1 MINVQGL
8 TVSPSPHIKKP
19 VTTQKIMILVL
30 IALLPS
36 AVASVIIF
44 GLRALAVILTSVA
57 SAVLWEF
64 ISRLIMKREPTISD
78 GSAAVTGLIL
88 ALNLPVTLP
97 LWMVVIGTFAAIVIV
112 KQLFGGLGQNFANPA
127 IVGRIV
133 LLVSFGGQMTNWVK
147 PFYYKGTADLTT
159 SATPLNNPEGI
170 KYIDMF
176 LGNRGGSLGETC
188 ALALI
193 LGGLFLIAT
202 KVITP
207 TTPVAFLGSLA
218 VFSLIAGKD
227 PLFELMAGGA
237 LIGAIFMATDY
248 VTSPQTELGKLV
260 FGIGCGFITFAIRQ
274 WAKMPEGTSYAIL
287 LMNIITPYIDKF
299 TKTRPIGAKRG
310 VKQ

>member
-1 MINVQGL
+1 MQGL
-8 TVSPSPHIKKP
+8 TVSPSPHINKP
-19 VTTQKIMILVL
+19 VTTQKIMMMVL
-30 IALLPS
+30 ISLIPS

-44 GLRALAVILTSVA
+44 GTRALAVILTSVVT
-57 SAVLWEF
+57 AVAWEF
-64 ISRLIMKREPTISD
+64 LARLIMKREQTISD

-88 ALNLPVTLP
+88 ALNLPVTIP
-97 LWMVVIGTFAAIVIV
+97 LWMVAIGTFAAIVIV

-147 PFYYKGTADLTT
+147 PFYYRGTPDLTT
-159 SATPLNNPEGI
+159 SATPLNSSEAVS
-170 KYIDMF
+170 YIDMF
-176 LGNRGGSLGETC
+176 LGKRGGSLGETC

-193 LGGLFLIAT
+193 LGGIILVVT

-207 TTPVAFLGSLA
+207 TTPLAFLGTLA
-218 VFSLIAGKD
+218 VLSLIVGKD

-237 LIGAIFMATDY
+237 LLGAIFMATDY

-310 VKQ
+310 AKQ